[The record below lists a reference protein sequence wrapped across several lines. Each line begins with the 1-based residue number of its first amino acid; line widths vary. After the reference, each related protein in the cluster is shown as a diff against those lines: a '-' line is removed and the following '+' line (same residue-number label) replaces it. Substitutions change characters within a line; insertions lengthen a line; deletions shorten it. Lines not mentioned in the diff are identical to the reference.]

1 MLCPDELVTKEWNC
15 CQQNLSSASWAFILH
30 VPHSKRKVLWFVD
43 FCFWWGPCCSSSLL
57 CCVWFL
63 FYRLRIVHFS
73 ICEGDYVHLNI
84 DLYLFIN
91 FRYGF
96 FFAHLFKKTFC
107 HPNWWKHVNQ
117 YASARYHVD
126 INCTFC
132 LLILYYITKQSD

>member
-1 MLCPDELVTKEWNC
+1 MLCPDELVTKQWNC
-15 CQQNLSSASWAFILH
+15 CQQNLSSASWAFIL
-30 VPHSKRKVLWFVD
+30 PHSKRKVLWFVD

-96 FFAHLFKKTFC
+96 FFAHLFSLAC
-107 HPNWWKHVNQ
+107 
-117 YASARYHVD
+117 
-126 INCTFC
+126 C
-132 LLILYYITKQSD
+132 LFSPCILLPQCCQCLWIVHSRLPLRFSLMFIS